1 MYFRFHKEISAALI
15 ILFLLVIFFYFIY
28 KPLFL
33 IFLILLIFTFY
44 FFRDPERVVPLGDD
58 ILVSPADGLITNI
71 SEYKEGKKSYTKV
84 SIFLSVFNVHIQRLP
99 VSGQI
104 TKIDYKRDIN
114 LREVDCVKGFVMF
127 INHFECK
134 STNYF
139 DENFFLYL
147 EEVDLCKRLKKMGKK
162 IYIAENVM
170 VKHLGGKSHHPD
182 QQEKMEIQRNWHY
195 LWSLFYYSKK
205 HKGLIYAY
213 KITLRKFFSAFFK
226 MIYYFFLNKK
236 KHVIYK
242 YRFLGLLNSYIGK
255 SSFFRV
261 E

>member
-28 KPLFL
+28 KPLSL

-104 TKIDYKRDIN
+104 TKIDYIEGK
-114 LREVDCVKGFVMF
+114 F
-127 INHFECK
+127 INATLDKASEENERLRLTLK
-134 STNYF
+134 SGSNVIYITQIAGLIARRIICYLKTNERVNQGERYGIIKF
-139 DENFFLYL
+139 GSR
-147 EEVDLCKRLKKMGKK
+147 VDIEFPNSYNLMVSIGQQCIGGETIIARDFKNNKNIQSREYKK
-162 IYIAENVM
+162 I
-170 VKHLGGKSHHPD
+170 
-182 QQEKMEIQRNWHY
+182 
-195 LWSLFYYSKK
+195 
-205 HKGLIYAY
+205 
-213 KITLRKFFSAFFK
+213 
-226 MIYYFFLNKK
+226 
-236 KHVIYK
+236 
-242 YRFLGLLNSYIGK
+242 
-255 SSFFRV
+255 
-261 E
+261 

>member
-99 VSGQI
+99 LSGQI
-104 TKIDYKRDIN
+104 TKIDYIEGK
-114 LREVDCVKGFVMF
+114 F
-127 INHFECK
+127 INATLDKASEENERLRLTLK
-134 STNYF
+134 SGSN
-139 DENFFLYL
+139 
-147 EEVDLCKRLKKMGKK
+147 V
-162 IYIAENVM
+162 IYITQIA
-170 VKHLGGKSHHPD
+170 
-182 QQEKMEIQRNWHY
+182 
-195 LWSLFYYSKK
+195 
-205 HKGLIYAY
+205 GLIARRIICYLKTNERVNQGERY
-213 KITLRKFFSAFFK
+213 GIIKFGSRVDIEFP
-226 MIYYFFLNKK
+226 
-236 KHVIYK
+236 
-242 YRFLGLLNSYIGK
+242 NSYNLMVSIGQQCIGGETIIARDFKNNKNIQSREYKK
-255 SSFFRV
+255 S
-261 E
+261 

>member
-33 IFLILLIFTFY
+33 IFLILLIFTLY

-104 TKIDYKRDIN
+104 TKIDYIEGK
-114 LREVDCVKGFVMF
+114 F
-127 INHFECK
+127 INATLDKASEENERLRLTLK
-134 STNYF
+134 SGSNVIYITQIAGLIARRIICYLKTNERVNQGDRYGIIKF
-139 DENFFLYL
+139 GSR
-147 EEVDLCKRLKKMGKK
+147 VDIEFPNSHNLMVSIGQQCIGGETIIARDFKNNKNIQSREYKK
-162 IYIAENVM
+162 I
-170 VKHLGGKSHHPD
+170 
-182 QQEKMEIQRNWHY
+182 
-195 LWSLFYYSKK
+195 
-205 HKGLIYAY
+205 
-213 KITLRKFFSAFFK
+213 
-226 MIYYFFLNKK
+226 
-236 KHVIYK
+236 
-242 YRFLGLLNSYIGK
+242 
-255 SSFFRV
+255 
-261 E
+261 

>member
-104 TKIDYKRDIN
+104 TKIDYIEGK
-114 LREVDCVKGFVMF
+114 F
-127 INHFECK
+127 INATLDKASEENERLRLTLK
-134 STNYF
+134 SGSNVIYITQIAGLIARRIICYLKTNERVNQGERYGIIKF
-139 DENFFLYL
+139 GSR
-147 EEVDLCKRLKKMGKK
+147 VDIEFPSSYNLMVSIGQQCIGGETIIARDFKNNKNIQSREYKK
-162 IYIAENVM
+162 I
-170 VKHLGGKSHHPD
+170 
-182 QQEKMEIQRNWHY
+182 
-195 LWSLFYYSKK
+195 
-205 HKGLIYAY
+205 
-213 KITLRKFFSAFFK
+213 
-226 MIYYFFLNKK
+226 
-236 KHVIYK
+236 
-242 YRFLGLLNSYIGK
+242 
-255 SSFFRV
+255 
-261 E
+261 

>member
-99 VSGQI
+99 LSGQI
-104 TKIDYKRDIN
+104 TKIDYIEGK
-114 LREVDCVKGFVMF
+114 F
-127 INHFECK
+127 INATLDKASEENERLRLTLK
-134 STNYF
+134 SGSNVIYITQIAGLIARRIICNLKTNERVNQGDRYGIIKF
-139 DENFFLYL
+139 GSR
-147 EEVDLCKRLKKMGKK
+147 VDIEFPNSYNLMVSIGQQCIGGETIIARDFKNNKNIQSREYKK
-162 IYIAENVM
+162 I
-170 VKHLGGKSHHPD
+170 
-182 QQEKMEIQRNWHY
+182 
-195 LWSLFYYSKK
+195 
-205 HKGLIYAY
+205 
-213 KITLRKFFSAFFK
+213 
-226 MIYYFFLNKK
+226 
-236 KHVIYK
+236 
-242 YRFLGLLNSYIGK
+242 
-255 SSFFRV
+255 
-261 E
+261 

>member
-104 TKIDYKRDIN
+104 TKIDYIEGK
-114 LREVDCVKGFVMF
+114 F
-127 INHFECK
+127 INATLDKASEENERLRLTLK
-134 STNYF
+134 SGSNVIYITQIAGLIARRIICYLKTNERVNQGERYGIIKF
-139 DENFFLYL
+139 GSR
-147 EEVDLCKRLKKMGKK
+147 VDIEFPNSYNLMVSIGQQCIGGETIIARDFKNKKNIQSREYKK
-162 IYIAENVM
+162 I
-170 VKHLGGKSHHPD
+170 
-182 QQEKMEIQRNWHY
+182 
-195 LWSLFYYSKK
+195 
-205 HKGLIYAY
+205 
-213 KITLRKFFSAFFK
+213 
-226 MIYYFFLNKK
+226 
-236 KHVIYK
+236 
-242 YRFLGLLNSYIGK
+242 
-255 SSFFRV
+255 
-261 E
+261 

>member
-104 TKIDYKRDIN
+104 TKIDYIEGK
-114 LREVDCVKGFVMF
+114 F
-127 INHFECK
+127 INATLDKASEENERLRLTLK
-134 STNYF
+134 SGSN
-139 DENFFLYL
+139 
-147 EEVDLCKRLKKMGKK
+147 V
-162 IYIAENVM
+162 IYITQIA
-170 VKHLGGKSHHPD
+170 
-182 QQEKMEIQRNWHY
+182 
-195 LWSLFYYSKK
+195 
-205 HKGLIYAY
+205 GLIARRIICYLKTNERVNQGERY
-213 KITLRKFFSAFFK
+213 GIIKFGSRVDIEFP
-226 MIYYFFLNKK
+226 
-236 KHVIYK
+236 
-242 YRFLGLLNSYIGK
+242 NSYNLMVSIGQQCIGGETIIARDFK
-255 SSFFRV
+255 NNKNIQSREYKTVSYTHLTLPTNV
-261 E
+261 KV

>member
-71 SEYKEGKKSYTKV
+71 SEYKEGKKNYTKV

-104 TKIDYKRDIN
+104 TKIDYIEGK
-114 LREVDCVKGFVMF
+114 F
-127 INHFECK
+127 INATLDKASEENERLRLTLK
-134 STNYF
+134 SGSNVVYITQIAGLIARRIICYLKTNERVNQGERYGIIKF
-139 DENFFLYL
+139 GSR
-147 EEVDLCKRLKKMGKK
+147 VDIEFPNSYNLMVSIGQQCIGGETIIARDFKNNKNIQSREYKK
-162 IYIAENVM
+162 I
-170 VKHLGGKSHHPD
+170 
-182 QQEKMEIQRNWHY
+182 
-195 LWSLFYYSKK
+195 
-205 HKGLIYAY
+205 
-213 KITLRKFFSAFFK
+213 
-226 MIYYFFLNKK
+226 
-236 KHVIYK
+236 
-242 YRFLGLLNSYIGK
+242 
-255 SSFFRV
+255 
-261 E
+261 

>member
-33 IFLILLIFTFY
+33 IFLILLIFTFF

-104 TKIDYKRDIN
+104 TKIDYIEGK
-114 LREVDCVKGFVMF
+114 F
-127 INHFECK
+127 INATLDKASEENERLRLTLK
-134 STNYF
+134 SGSNVIYITQIAGLIARRIICYLKTNERVNQGDRYGIIKF
-139 DENFFLYL
+139 GSR
-147 EEVDLCKRLKKMGKK
+147 VDIEFPNSYNLMVSIGQQCIGGETIIARDFKNNKNIQSREYKK
-162 IYIAENVM
+162 I
-170 VKHLGGKSHHPD
+170 
-182 QQEKMEIQRNWHY
+182 
-195 LWSLFYYSKK
+195 
-205 HKGLIYAY
+205 
-213 KITLRKFFSAFFK
+213 
-226 MIYYFFLNKK
+226 
-236 KHVIYK
+236 
-242 YRFLGLLNSYIGK
+242 
-255 SSFFRV
+255 
-261 E
+261 

>member
-58 ILVSPADGLITNI
+58 ILLSPADGLITNI

-104 TKIDYKRDIN
+104 TKIDYIEGK
-114 LREVDCVKGFVMF
+114 F
-127 INHFECK
+127 INATLDKASEDNERLRLTIK
-134 STNYF
+134 SGSNVIYITQIAGLIARRIICYLKTNEKVNQGDRYGIIKF
-139 DENFFLYL
+139 GSR
-147 EEVDLCKRLKKMGKK
+147 VDIEFPNSYNLMVSIGQQCIGGETIIARDFKNIKNLQSREYKK
-162 IYIAENVM
+162 I
-170 VKHLGGKSHHPD
+170 
-182 QQEKMEIQRNWHY
+182 
-195 LWSLFYYSKK
+195 
-205 HKGLIYAY
+205 
-213 KITLRKFFSAFFK
+213 
-226 MIYYFFLNKK
+226 
-236 KHVIYK
+236 
-242 YRFLGLLNSYIGK
+242 
-255 SSFFRV
+255 
-261 E
+261 

>member
-104 TKIDYKRDIN
+104 TKIDYIEGK
-114 LREVDCVKGFVMF
+114 F
-127 INHFECK
+127 INATLDKASEENERLRLTLK
-134 STNYF
+134 SGSNVIYITQIAGLIARRIICYLKTNEKVNQGERYGIIKF
-139 DENFFLYL
+139 GSR
-147 EEVDLCKRLKKMGKK
+147 VDIEFPNSYNLMVSIGQQCIGGETIIARDFKNNKNLQSREYKK
-162 IYIAENVM
+162 I
-170 VKHLGGKSHHPD
+170 
-182 QQEKMEIQRNWHY
+182 
-195 LWSLFYYSKK
+195 
-205 HKGLIYAY
+205 
-213 KITLRKFFSAFFK
+213 
-226 MIYYFFLNKK
+226 
-236 KHVIYK
+236 
-242 YRFLGLLNSYIGK
+242 
-255 SSFFRV
+255 
-261 E
+261 